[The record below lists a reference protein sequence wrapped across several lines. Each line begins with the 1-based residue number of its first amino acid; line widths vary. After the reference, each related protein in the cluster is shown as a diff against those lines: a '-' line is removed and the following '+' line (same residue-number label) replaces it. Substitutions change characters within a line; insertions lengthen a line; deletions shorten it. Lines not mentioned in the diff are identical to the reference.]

1 MGQILVGTCSWT
13 DRALV
18 GSGWYPPGRRD
29 AEGRLRHY
37 AERFGV
43 VEVDASY
50 YALPGERNSRLWA
63 ERTPDGFVFDV
74 KAFSLLT
81 GHPTRDAVM
90 PDGLR
95 AEHRDPAVLDQ
106 VWARF
111 ASGIEPLKEAGRLGS
126 VLFQFPPWFR
136 PGQRAEVFLRE
147 CAERTEGWPLAVE
160 FRHPS
165 WWEPGQAEATGAL
178 LARYGMAAVAV
189 DMTQRLASSVPPVTP
204 VTSPR
209 LSVVRFHGRSTAW
222 GRGSKED
229 RFRHAYGED
238 ELAEWLPRVR
248 RLAERT
254 EQVHVL
260 FNNCCGDAA
269 VSAAE
274 VMTRLLDDARPAD
287 HAPPAGDAPPADDFP
302 STAVRLP
309 RARPAPGVPSTPGPR
324 PTPARSSSSSSSRRA
339 AG

>member
-1 MGQILVGTCSWT
+1 MGDILVGTCSWT

-18 GSGWYPPGRRD
+18 ASGWYPVGRRD

-37 AERFGV
+37 AERFPV
-43 VEVDASY
+43 VEVDATY

-81 GHPTRDAVM
+81 GHPTRDSAL
-90 PDGLR
+90 PAGLR
-95 AEHRDPAVLDQ
+95 AGDPGVLDE

-111 ASGIEPLKEAGRLGS
+111 AAGIAPLRRAGRLGS

-136 PGQRAEVFLRE
+136 PGERAERFLAD
-147 CAERTEGWPLAVE
+147 CARRTDGWPVSVE
-160 FRHPS
+160 FRHPA
-165 WWEPGQAEATGAL
+165 WWEPGRAEETRAV

-189 DMTQRLASSVPPVTP
+189 DMVQTLPASIPPVTP
-204 VTSPR
+204 VTSAR

-222 GRGSKED
+222 GTGSKED
-229 RFRHAYGED
+229 RFRYGYRDD
-238 ELAEWLPRVR
+238 ELAEWVPRLR

-269 VSAAE
+269 VRAAE
-274 VMTRLLDDARPAD
+274 SMARLLGQ
-287 HAPPAGDAPPADDFP
+287 PAGAATRSAPAA
-302 STAVRLP
+302 SH
-309 RARPAPGVPSTPGPR
+309 SPGPAR
-324 PTPARSSSSSSSRRA
+324 TP
-339 AG
+339 

>member
-1 MGQILVGTCSWT
+1 MGQIRVGTCSWT

-37 AERFGV
+37 AERFPV

-81 GHPTRDAVM
+81 GHPTRQAVM
-90 PDGLR
+90 PDGLP
-95 AEHRDPAVLDQ
+95 AEHRDPAVLDA

-111 ASGIEPLKEAGRLGS
+111 AAGIEPLREAGRLGS

-136 PGQRAEVFLRE
+136 PGQRAEAFLRE
-147 CAERTEGWPLAVE
+147 CAERTADWPVAVE

-165 WWEPGQAEATGAL
+165 WWEPGRAEATVAL
-178 LARYGMAAVAV
+178 LAGHGMAAVAV
-189 DMTQRLASSVPPVTP
+189 DMTQTLASSVPPVTP

-222 GRGSKED
+222 GTGSKED
-229 RFRHAYGED
+229 RFRYAYDED

-248 RLAERT
+248 GLAERT
-254 EQVHVL
+254 EQVHIL

-269 VSAAE
+269 VRDAE
-274 VMTRLLDDARPAD
+274 TMARLLERDGPAL
-287 HAPPAGDAPPADDFP
+287 
-302 STAVRLP
+302 RLP
-309 RARPAPGVPSTPGPR
+309 RARSAPDAPPTPGRR

>member
-37 AERFGV
+37 AERFPV

-50 YALPGERNSRLWA
+50 YALPSERNSRLWA

-81 GHPTRDAVM
+81 GHPTREAAM

-95 AEHRDPAVLDQ
+95 PELR
-106 VWARF
+106 
-111 ASGIEPLKEAGRLGS
+111 EAGRLGS

-136 PGQRAEVFLRE
+136 PGQRAEAFLRE
-147 CAERTEGWPLAVE
+147 CAERTEGRPVAVE

-165 WWEPGQAEATGAL
+165 WWEPGQDEATGAL
-178 LARYGMAAVAV
+178 LTRHGMAAVAV
-189 DMTQRLASSVPPVTP
+189 DMTQTLPSSVPPVTP

-209 LSVVRFHGRSTAW
+209 LSVVRLHGRSTAW
-222 GRGSKED
+222 GTGSKED
-229 RFRHAYGED
+229 RFRHAYDED

-269 VSAAE
+269 VRAAE
-274 VMTRLLDDARPAD
+274 TMTRLLDRDQPV
-287 HAPPAGDAPPADDFP
+287 
-302 STAVRLP
+302 AVRLP
-309 RARPAPGVPSTPGPR
+309 RARSAPSAPPTPGPR